1 MPEDDDEVRCLGNH
15 TEADLAGCAARG
27 RPRWLGVGRGWPRR
41 VASGVMATCCGL
53 VLGLVIA
60 LTTEVQRARTSIGRE
75 VAAAYSVE
83 IEDAVEHYYL
93 GQSDEE
99 KALLEHL
106 EGIQVRLLATFG
118 GTDEKQRIAR
128 DRAIVAVRLAALEQE
143 AGRLSKAEEARARAL
158 KAIQEANVSKGEP
171 DALLQWLSTLYPGAL
186 LQSSCQ

>member
-1 MPEDDDEVRCLGNH
+1 
-15 TEADLAGCAARG
+15 
-27 RPRWLGVGRGWPRR
+27 
-41 VASGVMATCCGL
+41 
-53 VLGLVIA
+53 
-60 LTTEVQRARTSIGRE
+60 

-83 IEDAVEHYYL
+83 IEDAVEYYYL